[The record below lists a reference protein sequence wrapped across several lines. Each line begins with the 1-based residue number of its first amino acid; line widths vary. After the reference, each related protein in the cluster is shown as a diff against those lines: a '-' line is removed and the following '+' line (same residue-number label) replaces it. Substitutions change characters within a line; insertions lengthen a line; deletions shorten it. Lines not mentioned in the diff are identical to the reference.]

1 MKKLRFLFMALLLAT
16 MTLTII
22 HISNLPTHSHHES
35 KAILLLDDWNSN
47 SHWDDEE
54 KQTFHFHGDFVLA
67 HILSITIILLITFTR
82 NLKNKLIFLTP
93 KLHQSN
99 YVIPAPKL

>member
-1 MKKLRFLFMALLLAT
+1 MKKLRVLFMTLLLAI
-16 MTLTII
+16 MSLTIL
-22 HISNLPTHSHHES
+22 HISNLPTHIHHES
-35 KAILLLDDWNSN
+35 KAVLVFDDWNSN
-47 SHWDDEE
+47 SQMDDEE
-54 KQTFHFHGDFVLA
+54 KQTFHFHLDILLA
-67 HILSITIILLITFTR
+67 HVLSITIILLIIYTR

>member
-1 MKKLRFLFMALLLAT
+1 MKKLRILIMTLLLAI
-16 MTLTII
+16 MTLTGI
-22 HISNLPTHSHHES
+22 HISKLPTHSHHES
-35 KAILLLDDWNSN
+35 KAILVLDDWNSN

-54 KQTFHFHGDFVLA
+54 KQTFHFQVDIILA
-67 HILSITIILLITFTR
+67 HVLSITIILLVTFTR

-99 YVIPAPKL
+99 YVILTPEL